1 MTDAIIKEVPTSGT
15 DSGFFSGGG
24 PTLRNDSNLVA
35 CVGSFVA
42 KYYLL
47 F

>member
-15 DSGFFSGGG
+15 DSGFLSGGG
-24 PTLRNDSNLVA
+24 PPLRNDFNLVA
-35 CVGSFVA
+35 CFGSFVA
-42 KYYLL
+42 EYYLL